1 MRTSHGLL
9 RRKHR
14 RDGHARRVVGHDAM
28 GYPGVVRR
36 AAAVGVVGPGAI
48 VHGSPGAHI
57 TTRDLES
64 QKAAIAR
71 GLIPPATQPMLELA
85 VNLTARVIEGVAA
98 LLIAGSVAMGLIELS
113 AALVRRGLGERTTD
127 VRLRLAE
134 RLVLSIEFLIA
145 ADILKTIVTP
155 TLEGIGLVAGV
166 ILIRTVLS
174 LSIAY
179 ELRRVDRP
187 PPAQRPDTPAGPRAA
202 AACPA
207 DANLKGG

>member
-1 MRTSHGLL
+1 
-9 RRKHR
+9 
-14 RDGHARRVVGHDAM
+14 
-28 GYPGVVRR
+28 
-36 AAAVGVVGPGAI
+36 
-48 VHGSPGAHI
+48 
-57 TTRDLES
+57 
-64 QKAAIAR
+64 
-71 GLIPPATQPMLELA
+71 MLETA

-98 LLIAGSVAMGLIELS
+98 LLIAGSVAMGLIELAS
-113 AALVRRGLGERTTD
+113 ALLRRGLSERTTD

-179 ELRRVDRP
+179 ELRRTRR
-187 PPAQRPDTPAGPRAA
+187 APDENGAVS
-202 AACPA
+202 
-207 DANLKGG
+207 

>member
-1 MRTSHGLL
+1 
-9 RRKHR
+9 
-14 RDGHARRVVGHDAM
+14 
-28 GYPGVVRR
+28 
-36 AAAVGVVGPGAI
+36 
-48 VHGSPGAHI
+48 
-57 TTRDLES
+57 
-64 QKAAIAR
+64 
-71 GLIPPATQPMLELA
+71 MLELA
-85 VNLTARVIEGVAA
+85 VNLTARVIESIAA
-98 LLIAGSVAMGLIELS
+98 LLIAGSVAMGLIELAS
-113 AALVRRGLGERTTD
+113 ALLRRGLSKRTTD

-187 PPAQRPDTPAGPRAA
+187 PPALRPDTPTAPPTP
-202 AACPA
+202 AACSA
-207 DANLKGG
+207 NTNLKEVAHA